1 MTSNSGPSMAEETN
15 STLSND
21 DGSSDD
27 ESRMNSAVPSK
38 KRRREKHQKIS
49 CEMCKTRKVKCDRAE
64 PACSWC
70 ARHNRSCVYL
80 ERQKPGAG
88 RNGFSIEL
96 EAKVN
101 RIDALLQALGRRVEE
116 HIVQDHSAVE
126 TRDTSPPTVNGYSS
140 AQVESRPTPA
150 TTLPRQSSFSQVRSP
165 GISSPWNAVNNQNN
179 AQSSVQTPQQSV
191 SAVTPTQSNNASNPN
206 GVRKDPLFQSY
217 TIDLPPHDI
226 IYSLVDLYFKHC
238 NTWCPILERK
248 TIFATFFG
256 STSMEEAD
264 RILLYAIVATT
275 LRFLK
280 DPRLSPEM
288 STYYHR
294 VAKHTVQLYAMEHTT
309 VPALRALLI
318 ITLDELGTSNGP
330 RGWNLLSLLAQNVK
344 QLGLCE
350 ESSVFL
356 SAEASEM
363 THTASS
369 HRVAA
374 GKPESWIEDEGRR
387 RLYWMIYSLD
397 RYATIAT
404 PTFDFILNDTKIN
417 RFLPCSYD
425 LFSKNVPVETRSLS
439 SYNNQQWPIMTYL
452 VNKPEN
458 LGSFAYHC
466 EILVILSRIHEFL
479 KTPVDVT
486 SASDMAEWRN
496 TYRNLDRT
504 LDGWLQSLPSEY
516 SKISALCHSDPASR
530 VANWFMLH
538 SAYVTAAVKLHSSA
552 AYPTV
557 RSHIFVPSHYAMQ
570 RCLSA
575 AQSLGDI
582 TRDVLEADGL
592 NLLGPSFAFSLWVA
606 ARLLLV
612 HAATVGCPVDSQ
624 IDFFIDTL
632 RDVGQHWEV
641 ANNYSKILHRVVQRA
656 RQGEM
661 SFSAMRRSAYD
672 LVTLTASARHS
683 SLEPTSTQTTSLSE
697 LDNIDVF
704 EFFNYPRVSGNST
717 GQSQLQL
724 QPMRSQALGG
734 ESTRSNGV
742 PDPEADWLAF
752 GSPFN

>member
-1 MTSNSGPSMAEETN
+1 MTSISGPSVAEEEAN
-15 STLSND
+15 STLS
-21 DGSSDD
+21 GSSGD
-27 ESRMNSAVPSK
+27 ESRTVGPSK

-70 ARHNRSCVYL
+70 ARHNKACVYL
-80 ERQKPGAG
+80 ERQKPGAA

-116 HIVQDHSAVE
+116 HIVQDHSPVV
-126 TRDTSPPTVNGYSS
+126 SPGANVNGYGSTID
-140 AQVESRPTPA
+140 SRITPA
-150 TTLPRQSSFSQVRSP
+150 TLPRQSSFSQAKSP
-165 GISSPWNAVNNQNN
+165 AVTSPWQVNNSQNGPSSGQIQQHGTSAGTP
-179 AQSSVQTPQQSV
+179 AQTNNISTP
-191 SAVTPTQSNNASNPN
+191 SAIPRNPSI
-206 GVRKDPLFQSY
+206 QSY

-238 NTWCPILERK
+238 GTWCPILERK

-256 STSMEEAD
+256 STSMEEPD

-288 STYYHR
+288 SAYYHS

-309 VPALRALLI
+309 VPALRALVI

-330 RGWNLLSLLAQNVK
+330 RGWNLLSLLAQNAR

-356 SAEASEM
+356 SAEASEV

-369 HRVAA
+369 HRVSAS
-374 GKPESWIEDEGRR
+374 KPESWIEDEGRR
-387 RLYWMIYSLD
+387 RLYWMIYLLD

-404 PTFDFILNDTKIN
+404 PTFDFILSDTKIN

-439 SYNNQQWPIMTYL
+439 ACNNKQSPIMTYL

-479 KTPVDVT
+479 KMPVDVT

-538 SAYVTAAVKLHSSA
+538 SAYVTAAVRLHSSA

-575 AQSLGDI
+575 VQSLGDI

-612 HAATVGCPVDSQ
+612 HAATVGCTVDSQ
-624 IDFFIDTL
+624 IDFFIETL

-641 ANNYSKILHRVVQRA
+641 ANNYSKILQRVVQRA
-656 RQGEM
+656 RQGDM
-661 SFSAMRRSAYD
+661 GFSAMRRSAYD
-672 LVTLTASARHS
+672 LVTLTSTARHS
-683 SLEPTSTQTTSLSE
+683 GLEATSTQATSLSE

-704 EFFNYPRVSGNST
+704 EFFNYPRASSSSNA
-717 GQSQLQL
+717 QSQLQL
-724 QPMRSQALGG
+724 QPIRTQ
-734 ESTRSNGV
+734 ESRSNGA

-752 GSPFN
+752 GSPFT

>member
-1 MTSNSGPSMAEETN
+1 MSGPSIVEEEAN

-21 DGSSDD
+21 DGSSGD
-27 ESRMNSAVPSK
+27 ESRMTSLQPNK

-49 CEMCKTRKVKCDRAE
+49 A
-64 PACSWC
+64 
-70 ARHNRSCVYL
+70 CVYL

-116 HIVQDHSAVE
+116 HIVQEHSSVG
-126 TRDTSPPTVNGYSS
+126 SPGVSPLNGYGPP
-140 AQVESRPTPA
+140 QVDGRPTPN
-150 TTLPRQSSFSQVRSP
+150 TSLPRQSSFSQVRSP
-165 GISSPWNAVNNQNN
+165 GNTSPWQAANNQNSIQSPMQVQQQVVS
-179 AQSSVQTPQQSV
+179 APTPSQSSNAPN
-191 SAVTPTQSNNASNPN
+191 PT
-206 GVRKDPLFQSY
+206 GVRRDPSFQSY

-256 STSMEEAD
+256 STSMEETD

-288 STYYHR
+288 SSYYHK
-294 VAKHTVQLYAMEHTT
+294 VAKHTVQLYAMEHTSI
-309 VPALRALLI
+309 PAMRALVI

-330 RGWNLLSLLAQNVK
+330 RGWNLLSLLAQNVR
-344 QLGLCE
+344 QLGLSE

-356 SAEASEM
+356 SAEASEV

-387 RLYWMIYSLD
+387 RLYWMIYVLD

-439 SYNNQQWPIMTYL
+439 PYNEKQSPIMTYL

-466 EILVILSRIHEFL
+466 EILVIVSRIHEFL

-486 SASDMAEWRN
+486 SSSDMAEWRN

-538 SAYVTAAVKLHSSA
+538 SAYVTAAVRLHSSA

-575 AQSLGDI
+575 VQSLGDI
-582 TRDVLEADGL
+582 TKDVLEADGL

-632 RDVGQHWEV
+632 RDAGQHWEV

-656 RQGEM
+656 RQGDM
-661 SFSAMRRSAYD
+661 NFSAMRRQVPTSIICNISTNNRRNAYD
-672 LVTLTASARHS
+672 LVTLTSTARHS
-683 SLEPTSTQTTSLSE
+683 GLEPTSTQATSLSE
-697 LDNIDVF
+697 LDSIDVF
-704 EFFNYPRVSGNST
+704 EFFNCPRVSASSSS
-717 GQSQLQL
+717 QSQLQL
-724 QPMRSQALGG
+724 QPVR
-734 ESTRSNGV
+734 EPTRNNGV

-752 GSPFN
+752 GSPFNQV

>member
-1 MTSNSGPSMAEETN
+1 MPSTSMSGPSIAEEEAN

-21 DGSSDD
+21 DGSSGD
-27 ESRMNSAVPSK
+27 ESRMTSAGPNK

-49 CEMCKTRKVKCDRAE
+49 CEMCKARKVKCDRAE

-70 ARHNRSCVYL
+70 ARHNRACVYL

-116 HIVQDHSAVE
+116 HIVQDHSSVG
-126 TRDTSPPTVNGYSS
+126 SPGVSPSINNGYGPP
-140 AQVESRPTPA
+140 QVDGRPTPN
-150 TTLPRQSSFSQVRSP
+150 TNLPRQSSFSQARSP
-165 GISSPWNAVNNQNN
+165 GITSPWQPINNQNTTQSPMQ
-179 AQSSVQTPQQSV
+179 AQQGASAPTPSQSSTAPNPTGARRDPSV
-191 SAVTPTQSNNASNPN
+191 
-206 GVRKDPLFQSY
+206 QSY

-288 STYYHR
+288 SSYYHK

-309 VPALRALLI
+309 IPAMRALVI

-330 RGWNLLSLLAQNVK
+330 RGWNLLSLLAQNVR
-344 QLGLCE
+344 QLGLSE

-356 SAEASEM
+356 SADASEV

-369 HRVAA
+369 HRVTA

-387 RLYWMIYSLD
+387 RLYWMIYVLD

-439 SYNNQQWPIMTYL
+439 PYNEKQSPIMTYL

-466 EILVILSRIHEFL
+466 EILVIVSRIHEFL

-486 SASDMAEWRN
+486 SSSDMAEWRN

-538 SAYVTAAVKLHSSA
+538 SAYVTAAVRLHSSA

-575 AQSLGDI
+575 VQSLGDI
-582 TRDVLEADGL
+582 TKDVLEADGL

-632 RDVGQHWEV
+632 RDVGHHWEV

-656 RQGEM
+656 RQGDM
-661 SFSAMRRSAYD
+661 NFSAMRRSAYD
-672 LVTLTASARHS
+672 LVTLTSTARHS
-683 SLEPTSTQTTSLSE
+683 GLEPTSTQATSLSE
-697 LDNIDVF
+697 LDSIDVF
-704 EFFNYPRVSGNST
+704 EFFNCPRVSASSSS
-717 GQSQLQL
+717 QSQLQL
-724 QPMRSQALGG
+724 QPMR
-734 ESTRSNGV
+734 EPTRNNGV

-752 GSPFN
+752 GSPFNQV

>member
-1 MTSNSGPSMAEETN
+1 MTSTSMSGPSVAEEEAN

-21 DGSSDD
+21 DGRSSSGD
-27 ESRMNSAVPSK
+27 ESRMTSAGPNK

-49 CEMCKTRKVKCDRAE
+49 A
-64 PACSWC
+64 
-70 ARHNRSCVYL
+70 CVYL

-116 HIVQDHSAVE
+116 HIIQDHSSAG
-126 TRDTSPPTVNGYSS
+126 SPGLSPTTVNGYGSS
-140 AQVESRPTPA
+140 QLDGRPTPN
-150 TTLPRQSSFSQVRSP
+150 TSLPRASSFSQARSP
-165 GISSPWNAVNNQNN
+165 GISSPWQASNNQNN
-179 AQSSVQTPQQSV
+179 TQSPMQIQQQITSAPTPSQSSNVP
-191 SAVTPTQSNNASNPN
+191 NPP
-206 GVRKDPLFQSY
+206 GVRRDPSFQSY

-288 STYYHR
+288 SSYYHK
-294 VAKHTVQLYAMEHTT
+294 VAKHTVQLYAMEHVTI
-309 VPALRALLI
+309 PAMRALVI

-330 RGWNLLSLLAQNVK
+330 RGWNLLSLLAQNVR
-344 QLGLCE
+344 QLGLSE

-356 SAEASEM
+356 SAEASEI

-425 LFSKNVPVETRSLS
+425 LFSKNVPVETRFLS
-439 SYNNQQWPIMTYL
+439 PYNNSQSPIMTYL

-466 EILVILSRIHEFL
+466 EILVIISRIHEFL

-486 SASDMAEWRN
+486 SSSDMAEWRN

-538 SAYVTAAVKLHSSA
+538 SAYVTAAVRLHSSA

-575 AQSLGDI
+575 VQSLGDI

-612 HAATVGCPVDSQ
+612 NAATVGCPVDSQ

-656 RQGEM
+656 RQGDM

-672 LVTLTASARHS
+672 LVTLTSTARHS
-683 SLEPTSTQTTSLSE
+683 GLEPTSTQATSLGE
-697 LDNIDVF
+697 LDSIDVF
-704 EFFNYPRVSGNST
+704 EFFNYPRVSTTSST
-717 GQSQLQL
+717 QSQLQL
-724 QPMRSQALGG
+724 QPMRT
-734 ESTRSNGV
+734 EPTRNNGA

>member
-1 MTSNSGPSMAEETN
+1 MTSISGPSVAEEEAT
-15 STLSND
+15 STLS
-21 DGSSDD
+21 GSSGD
-27 ESRMNSAVPSK
+27 ESRSK

-70 ARHNRSCVYL
+70 ARHNKACVYL
-80 ERQKPGAG
+80 ERQKPGAA

-116 HIVQDHSAVE
+116 HIVQDHSPVV
-126 TRDTSPPTVNGYSS
+126 SPGGTVNGYGSTID
-140 AQVESRPTPA
+140 SRITPA
-150 TTLPRQSSFSQVRSP
+150 TLPRQSSFSQAKSP
-165 GISSPWNAVNNQNN
+165 AVTSPWQVNNSQNGGPSQTQQHGTSAGTP
-179 AQSSVQTPQQSV
+179 AQTNIPTP
-191 SAVTPTQSNNASNPN
+191 SAIPRNPSI
-206 GVRKDPLFQSY
+206 QSY

-238 NTWCPILERK
+238 GTWCPILERK

-256 STSMEEAD
+256 STSMEEPD

-288 STYYHR
+288 SAYYHS

-309 VPALRALLI
+309 VPALRALVI

-330 RGWNLLSLLAQNVK
+330 RGWNLLSLLAQNAR

-356 SAEASEM
+356 SAEASEV

-374 GKPESWIEDEGRR
+374 SKPESWIEDEGRR
-387 RLYWMIYSLD
+387 RLYWMIYLLD

-404 PTFDFILNDTKIN
+404 PTFDFILSDTKIN

-439 SYNNQQWPIMTYL
+439 ACNNKQSPIMTYL

-479 KTPVDVT
+479 KMPVDVT

-538 SAYVTAAVKLHSSA
+538 SAYVTAAVRLHSSA

-575 AQSLGDI
+575 VQSLGDI

-612 HAATVGCPVDSQ
+612 HAATVGCTVDSQ
-624 IDFFIDTL
+624 IDFFIETL

-641 ANNYSKILHRVVQRA
+641 ANNYSKILQRVVQRA
-656 RQGEM
+656 RQGDM
-661 SFSAMRRSAYD
+661 GFSAMRRSAYD
-672 LVTLTASARHS
+672 LVTLTSTARHS
-683 SLEPTSTQTTSLSE
+683 GLEATSTQATSLSE

-704 EFFNYPRVSGNST
+704 EFFNYPRASASSNA
-717 GQSQLQL
+717 QSQLQL
-724 QPMRSQALGG
+724 QPMRTQ
-734 ESTRSNGV
+734 ESRNNGA

-752 GSPFN
+752 GSPFT